1 MQVAVTGSHGL
12 IGTALCRALDAAGH
26 DVVRVVRGASGSGT
40 TGRTV
45 QWDPAAGTIDTAALD
60 GVDAVVH
67 LAGESIASG
76 RWTDARKRSILES
89 RTVGTRTLAE
99 ALASMPT
106 PPKAFLSGSAI
117 GYYGDRGDEEL
128 TEDSTP
134 GSGFLTDV
142 VLAWEDAAQPAVDAG
157 IRTVFLRTGIV
168 LDSHDGALPRM
179 AMPVRFGVGGKLGS
193 GRQWMSWI
201 TLADEVGAIVHLLDA
216 DVAGAVN
223 LTAPNPVTNAALT
236 KALGEVLHRPT
247 VLPVP
252 AFALRALLG
261 RELADELLLGGQR
274 VLPTKLLSS
283 GYAFSD
289 AEIVPALRS
298 VFDRPAA

>member
-1 MQVAVTGSHGL
+1 MQIAVTGSHGL
-12 IGTALCRALDAAGH
+12 IGTALCTALTDGGH
-26 DVVRVVRGASGSGT
+26 DVIRVVRGDA
-40 TGRTV
+40 TGDDRTIR
-45 QWDPAAGTIDTAALD
+45 WDPAAGTIDAAALE

-76 RWTDARKRSILES
+76 RWTDARKRTILES
-89 RTVGTRTLAE
+89 RTVGTRTLAD
-99 ALASMPT
+99 ALASLSS
-106 PPKAFLSGSAI
+106 PPKVFLSGSAI
-117 GYYGDRGDEEL
+117 GFYGDRGDEEL
-128 TEDSTP
+128 TEDSAP

-157 IRTVFLRTGIV
+157 IRTVSLRTGIV
-168 LDSHDGALPRM
+168 LDAHDGALPRM

-193 GRQWMSWI
+193 GAQWMSWI

-216 DVAGAVN
+216 DVAGPVN
-223 LTAPNPVTNAALT
+223 LTAPNPVTNATLT

-247 VLPVP
+247 VLAVP
-252 AFALRALLG
+252 AFALRTLLG

-274 VLPTKLLSS
+274 VLPTKLLAS
-283 GYAFSD
+283 GYAFRD